1 MRVTIK
7 GLDFKHVDTDT
18 AHPVYHCVLDDL
30 QLWLIHPLA
39 KSLYHHPSFSQDFAA
54 AWVSA
59 LASGYHQFDALVLAS
74 IYASKQQSDKVSVL
88 YQGFPG
94 VSLAWPSRTSSI
106 EKCSTNPTPIG
117 LYPIV
122 DASSWLPRLADTG
135 VRTIQLR
142 IKHLT
147 GKALE
152 KEIAATLSFAQTYGF
167 KVFINDYWQLA
178 IKHEAYGVHLGQEDL
193 ALASVQAIADAG
205 LRLGISTHCHF
216 EVARAHWLNPDY
228 IAIGP
233 VFATQTKAMAFQ
245 PQGLAALAYWR
256 KHLSQLLVAIAGIGA
271 DNISKVADCLNKQ
284 TDGIAMIS
292 AITQAKDPKQVAR
305 DLCLAL
311 V

>member
-1 MRVTIK
+1 MKVAIQ
-7 GLDFKHVDTDT
+7 GLDFKHIDTD
-18 AHPVYHCVLDDL
+18 AASPVYHCVLDDL

-39 KSLYHHPSFSQDFAA
+39 KNLYHHPTFRQDFAA

-59 LASGYHQFDALVLAS
+59 LTSGYHQFDALVLAS
-74 IYASKQQSDKVSVL
+74 IYASKEQSDKASVP

-94 VSLAWPSRTSSI
+94 VSLALPSKTPSI
-106 EKCSTNPTPIG
+106 ENHSTNLAPIG

-142 IKHLT
+142 IKDLT

-152 KEIAATLSFAQTYGF
+152 QEIARAVSLAQTYGF
-167 KVFINDYWQLA
+167 NVFINDYWQLA
-178 IKHEAYGVHLGQEDL
+178 IKHQAYGVHLGQEDL
-193 ALASVQAIADAG
+193 TPASVQAIADAG

-256 KHLSQLLVAIAGIGA
+256 KHLSQPLVAIAGIDA
-271 DNISKVADCLNKQ
+271 DNIGEVADCLNKQ

-292 AITQAKDPKQVAR
+292 AITQAKDPKRVAR